1 MHKINQDPIDAPS
14 RKKPIYPINPDLR
27 KYLKGYGRLVHI
39 DAEYKDLLRFQSSYP
54 LYDRKGK
61 DTLWETVHYSPADQ
75 IQLNKALTGIYAQ
88 LKTGGDLS
96 VMEHL
101 YVERIDYCTFGNSKP
116 FRIRIVN
123 QFNDNFDYFYI
134 KIADASRIY
143 GLELEHIL
151 SPNRISYFVC
161 NNTLIEEHIAGIPG
175 DAFIKSHLETKGINA
190 TRLAKEFVKFNERC
204 FLRLL
209 GDMRA
214 YNYVVDITPD
224 FEENHYRIRAIDFDQ
239 QCYEGKKSLYLPQ
252 FFKENNPIV
261 QLAIQLMTPET
272 IHQYQSEERTM
283 IAKRIKAGK
292 RMLKDLVDT
301 MCRDEIS
308 TQNKTEQ
315 LRIELAAYYNNP
327 VFLKCRNMGEL
338 VKASLR
344 EMLKTNKIQSSKN
357 SSKIHQ
363 AR

>member
-1 MHKINQDPIDAPS
+1 MYDDAPS
-14 RKKPIYPINPDLR
+14 RKKPIYPISAGLR
-27 KYLKGYGRLVHI
+27 KYLKGYGRLFPAQA
-39 DAEYKDLLRFQSSYP
+39 DYNDLLRFQSSYP

-61 DTLWETVHYSPADQ
+61 DTLWESVYFTPSDQ
-75 IQLNKALTGIYAQ
+75 LQLNKALTGMYAH

-123 QFNDNFDYFYI
+123 QFNDNFDYFYV
-134 KIADASRIY
+134 KQADASRIY

-151 SPNRISYFVC
+151 SPNRISYFVSG
-161 NNTLIEEHIAGIPG
+161 NTLIEEHIAGIPG
-175 DAFIKSHLETKGINA
+175 DMFMAANLETKGINSI
-190 TRLAKEFVKFNERC
+190 RIAKEFVKFNERC

-224 FEENHYRIRAIDFDQ
+224 FEEVHYRIRAIDFDQ
-239 QCYEGKKSLYLPQ
+239 QCYEGRKSLYLPQ

-272 IHQYQSEERTM
+272 VQQYQVEERTL

-292 RMLKDLVDT
+292 RMLKDLLDT
-301 MCRDEIS
+301 MSTDEIS
-308 TQNKTEQ
+308 NPAKTRQ
-315 LRIELAAYYNNP
+315 LAEELSGHYSNP
-327 VFLKCRNMGEL
+327 AFMKCKTMGEI
-338 VKASLR
+338 VKTSLR
-344 EMLKTNKIQSSKN
+344 EMLKANKIQLQKNSKN
-357 SSKIHQ
+357 FHQ
-363 AR
+363 NT